1 MAILNTIRKRTS
13 VLIIVIGLALFSFV
27 ISGIFSSNAF
37 QGGDFSNNVAE
48 VNDTPL
54 SIEDFRQSLEI
65 ASNAYGQS
73 FSNSQLVNIVFDQEV
88 RKEILKQEHEK
99 LGLNIEGDQIVDFIR
114 TSGYA
119 NIPAFQNDEGF
130 FDEYVFKATVAS
142 WKATNPAQ
150 YDAWLIDEA
159 NIISAA
165 KEQMYFNF
173 VKAGVSTSLQEGART
188 FKFQNDKVSFD
199 YVQLP
204 YSSIADSLVS
214 VSKEEIAAY
223 VTENSKQFK
232 QEEARDLR
240 YIFFQE
246 KPSKADEDAVLA
258 RITSLLE
265 DREEYSEET
274 KGSILV
280 QGFKNTTDEADFIQR
295 FSDVAG
301 NLEYRT
307 AETLPA
313 VAAAQI
319 TALSKGAV
327 YGPYKDGNTYKIS
340 KLVNSK
346 KNGSVR
352 SSHILVAYKGAERAA
367 STIERSKEEAR
378 VRAQEYLRRARS
390 GNEAFADLARE
401 GSDGPTGS
409 QGGDLGFVN
418 EGVMVDAFNDFIFD
432 NPVGR
437 IGLVETEF
445 GYHVVKVEAKR
456 DVYSV
461 ATVTLRIEPSETTTN
476 TLFTDA
482 TTFEMKVS
490 DAEPNSFSTIANEGG
505 YTVRP
510 ISQLKV
516 LDENLPGLGTQR
528 NIVRWGFDSDRKV
541 GDVSRFDI
549 AGGYVIA
556 QMTKKYEEGVQ
567 TPEQASARVLPILR
581 KQKKAAMLKDQ
592 YESSDFDSL
601 KGQSTANA
609 GSALAMTTRSSV
621 ISGIGSEPYVVGK
634 ALALEAGQTTSLIEG
649 EYGVYALKITE
660 KNEAMDLATYAPF
673 TETIAA
679 QRANQAAANAF
690 YALKE
695 KAEVKDNR
703 AIFY

>member
-1 MAILNTIRKRTS
+1 MAILNSIRKRTS

-27 ISGIFSSNAF
+27 ISGIFSSNTF
-37 QGGDFSNNVAE
+37 QSVDFSNNVAE
-48 VNDTPL
+48 VNDNPL

-65 ASNAYGQS
+65 ASNAYGQN

-119 NIPAFQNDEGF
+119 NIPDFQNDEGF

-142 WKATNPAQ
+142 WKSTNPAQ

-159 NIISAA
+159 NIINAA

-173 VKAGVSTSLQEGART
+173 VNAGVSTSLQEGEST

-214 VSKEEIAAY
+214 VSKEEIADY
-223 VTENSKQFK
+223 VSDNAKQFK

-240 YIFFQE
+240 YVFFQE
-246 KPSKADEDAVLA
+246 KPSKADEDAVLE

-265 DREEYSEET
+265 DREEYSEES
-274 KGSILV
+274 KGSITV

-307 AETLPA
+307 SETLPS

-319 TALSKGAV
+319 TALAKGAV

-340 KLVNSK
+340 KLVDSK

-352 SSHILVAYKGAERAA
+352 SSHILVAFKGAERAA
-367 STIERSKEEAR
+367 STVERSKGEAR
-378 VRAQEYLRRARS
+378 LRAQEYLRRARS

-401 GSDGPTGS
+401 GSDGPTGT

-432 NPVGR
+432 NRVGR

-445 GYHVVKVEAKR
+445 GFHVVKVEAKR
-456 DVYSV
+456 DVYSI
-461 ATVTLRIEPSETTTN
+461 ATVALRIEPSETTTN

-490 DAEPNSFSTIANEGG
+490 DAEPKSFSTIANEGG
-505 YTVRP
+505 YSVRP

-516 LDENLPGLGTQR
+516 LDENLPGLGAQR
-528 NIVRWGFDSDRKV
+528 NIVRWAFDSDRKV
-541 GDVSRFDI
+541 GDISRFDT
-549 AGGYVIA
+549 ADGYVIA

-581 KQKKAAMLKDQ
+581 KKKKAAMLKDR
-592 YESSDFDSL
+592 YGSSDFESL
-601 KGQSTANA
+601 EGQSTANT

-621 ISGIGSEPYVVGK
+621 ISGIGSEPYIVGK
-634 ALALEAGQTTSLIEG
+634 ALALDAGQNASFIEG

-660 KNEAMDLATYAPF
+660 KNEAMSLATYAPF
-673 TETIAA
+673 TETIAT
-679 QRANQAAANAF
+679 QRRNRAAANAF
-690 YALKE
+690 FALKE
-695 KAEVKDNR
+695 KAEIKDNR
-703 AIFY
+703 SIFY

>member
-65 ASNAYGQS
+65 ASNAYGQN

-88 RKEILKQEHEK
+88 RKEILRQEHEK
-99 LGLNIEGDQIVDFIR
+99 LGLNIEGDQIIDFIR

-159 NIISAA
+159 NIINAA

-173 VKAGVSTSLQEGART
+173 VNAGVSTSLQEGAST
-188 FKFQNDKVSFD
+188 FKFQNDKVSFE

-204 YSSIADSLVS
+204 YSSVADSLVS
-214 VSKEEIAAY
+214 VSKEEIADY
-223 VTENSKQFK
+223 VSDNPKQFK

-240 YIFFQE
+240 YVFFQE
-246 KPSKADEDAVLA
+246 KPSKADEDAVLE

-265 DREEYSEET
+265 DREEYNEET
-274 KGSILV
+274 KGSITV
-280 QGFKNTTDEADFIQR
+280 QGFKNTTEEADFIQR
-295 FSDVAG
+295 FSDFAG

-307 AETLPA
+307 AETLPS

-319 TALSKGAV
+319 TALAKGAV

-340 KLVNSK
+340 KLVDSK

-367 STIERSKEEAR
+367 STIERSKGEAR
-378 VRAQEYLRRARS
+378 LRAQEYLRRARS

-401 GSDGPTGS
+401 GSDGPTGA

-432 NPVGR
+432 NRVGR

-445 GYHVVKVEAKR
+445 GFHVVKVEAKR
-456 DVYSV
+456 DVYSI
-461 ATVTLRIEPSETTTN
+461 ATVALRIEPSETTTN

-490 DAEPNSFSTIANEGG
+490 DAAPNSFSTIANEGG
-505 YTVRP
+505 YSVRP

-516 LDENLPGLGTQR
+516 LDENLPGLGAQR
-528 NIVRWGFDSDRKV
+528 NIVRWAFESDRNV
-541 GDVSRFDI
+541 GDISRFDT
-549 AGGYVIA
+549 ADGYVIA

-581 KQKKAAMLKDQ
+581 KKKKAAVLKDSFGSLD
-592 YESSDFDSL
+592 YESL
-601 KGQSTANA
+601 KGQSAANS

-634 ALALEAGQTTSLIEG
+634 ALALDVGQNASLIEG

-660 KNEAMDLATYAPF
+660 KNEAMSLATYAPF
-673 TETIAA
+673 TETIAT
-679 QRANQAAANAF
+679 QRRNQAAANAF
-690 YALKE
+690 FALKE
-695 KAEVKDNR
+695 KAEIKDNR
-703 AIFY
+703 SIFY

>member
-1 MAILNTIRKRTS
+1 MAILNSIRKRTS

-27 ISGIFSSNAF
+27 ISGIFSSNTF
-37 QGGDFSNNVAE
+37 QSEDFSNNVAE

-65 ASNAYGQS
+65 ASNAYGQN
-73 FSNSQLVNIVFDQEV
+73 FSNSELVNIVFDQEV

-114 TSGYA
+114 NSGYA
-119 NIPAFQNDEGF
+119 NIPDFQNDEGF

-159 NIISAA
+159 NIINAA

-173 VKAGVSTSLQEGART
+173 VNAGVSTSLQEGETT

-214 VSKEEIAAY
+214 VSKEEIADY
-223 VTENSKQFK
+223 VSDNPEQFK

-240 YIFFQE
+240 YVFFQE
-246 KPSKADEDAVLA
+246 KPSKADEDAVLE

-265 DREEYSEET
+265 DREEYNEET
-274 KGSILV
+274 KGSITV
-280 QGFKNTTDEADFIQR
+280 QGFKNTTEEADFIQR
-295 FSDVAG
+295 FSDLAG

-307 AETLPA
+307 AETLPS

-319 TALSKGAV
+319 TALAKGAV

-340 KLVNSK
+340 KLVDSK

-367 STIERSKEEAR
+367 STIERSKGEAR
-378 VRAQEYLRRARS
+378 LRAQEYLRRARS

-401 GSDGPTGS
+401 GSDGPTGA

-432 NPVGR
+432 NRVGR

-445 GYHVVKVEAKR
+445 GFHVVKVEAKR
-456 DVYSV
+456 DVYSI
-461 ATVTLRIEPSETTTN
+461 ATVALRIEPSETTTN

-490 DAEPNSFSTIANEGG
+490 EAEPNSFSSIANEGG
-505 YTVRP
+505 YSVRP

-516 LDENLPGLGTQR
+516 LDENLPGLGAQR
-528 NIVRWGFDSDRKV
+528 NIVRWAFDSDRRV
-541 GDVSRFDI
+541 GDISRFDT
-549 AGGYVIA
+549 ADGYVIA

-567 TPEQASARVLPILR
+567 TPEQASTRVLPILR
-581 KQKKAAMLKDQ
+581 KKKKAAMLKDR
-592 YESSDFDSL
+592 YGSSDFESL
-601 KGQSTANA
+601 KGQSTAYT

-634 ALALEAGQTTSLIEG
+634 ALALDAGQNASLIEG

-660 KNEAMDLATYAPF
+660 KNEAMSLATYAPF
-673 TETIAA
+673 TETIAT
-679 QRANQAAANAF
+679 QRRNQAAANAF
-690 YALKE
+690 FALKE
-695 KAEVKDNR
+695 KAEIKDNR
-703 AIFY
+703 SIFY

>member
-1 MAILNTIRKRTS
+1 M
-13 VLIIVIGLALFSFV
+13 
-27 ISGIFSSNAF
+27 
-37 QGGDFSNNVAE
+37 
-48 VNDTPL
+48 
-54 SIEDFRQSLEI
+54 
-65 ASNAYGQS
+65 
-73 FSNSQLVNIVFDQEV
+73 
-88 RKEILKQEHEK
+88 
-99 LGLNIEGDQIVDFIR
+99 
-114 TSGYA
+114 
-119 NIPAFQNDEGF
+119 
-130 FDEYVFKATVAS
+130 
-142 WKATNPAQ
+142 
-150 YDAWLIDEA
+150 
-159 NIISAA
+159 
-165 KEQMYFNF
+165 
-173 VKAGVSTSLQEGART
+173 
-188 FKFQNDKVSFD
+188 
-199 YVQLP
+199 
-204 YSSIADSLVS
+204 
-214 VSKEEIAAY
+214 
-223 VTENSKQFK
+223 
-232 QEEARDLR
+232 
-240 YIFFQE
+240 
-246 KPSKADEDAVLA
+246 LA

-274 KGSILV
+274 KGSVTV

-340 KLVNSK
+340 KLVDSK

-378 VRAQEYLRRARS
+378 TRAQEYLRRARS

-401 GSDGPTGS
+401 GSDGPTGT

-432 NPVGR
+432 NPIGR

-490 DAEPNSFSTIANEGG
+490 DAEPNAFSTIANEGG

-528 NIVRWGFDSDRKV
+528 NIVRWAFDSNRKV

-556 QMTKKYEEGVQ
+556 QMTKRYEEGVQ

-581 KQKKAAMLKDQ
+581 KQKKAAILKDQ
-592 YESSDFDSL
+592 YGSSNFESL
-601 KGQSTANA
+601 KGQGAANA

-634 ALALEAGQTTSLIEG
+634 ALALDAGQTTSLIEG

>member
-1 MAILNTIRKRTS
+1 MAILNSIRKRTS

-27 ISGIFSSNAF
+27 ISGIFSSNTF
-37 QGGDFSNNVAE
+37 QSEDFSNNVAE

-65 ASNAYGQS
+65 ASNAYGQN
-73 FSNSQLVNIVFDQEV
+73 FSNSELVNIVFDQEV

-114 TSGYA
+114 NSGYA
-119 NIPAFQNDEGF
+119 NIPDFQNDEGF

-159 NIISAA
+159 NIINAP

-173 VKAGVSTSLQEGART
+173 VNAGVSTSLQEGETT

-214 VSKEEIAAY
+214 VSKEEIADY
-223 VTENSKQFK
+223 VSDNPEQFK

-240 YIFFQE
+240 YVFFQE
-246 KPSKADEDAVLA
+246 KPSKADEDAVLE

-265 DREEYSEET
+265 DREEYNEES
-274 KGSILV
+274 KSSITV
-280 QGFKNTTDEADFIQR
+280 QGFKNTTEEADFIQR
-295 FSDVAG
+295 FSDLAG

-307 AETLPA
+307 AETLPS

-319 TALSKGAV
+319 TALAKGAV

-340 KLVNSK
+340 KLVDSK

-367 STIERSKEEAR
+367 STIERSKGEAR
-378 VRAQEYLRRARS
+378 LRAQEYLRRARS

-401 GSDGPTGS
+401 GSDGPTGA

-432 NPVGR
+432 NRVGR

-445 GYHVVKVEAKR
+445 GFHVVKVEAKR
-456 DVYSV
+456 DVYSI
-461 ATVTLRIEPSETTTN
+461 ATVALRIEPSETTTN

-490 DAEPNSFSTIANEGG
+490 DAAPNSFSTIANEGG
-505 YTVRP
+505 YSVRP

-516 LDENLPGLGTQR
+516 LDENLPGLGAQR
-528 NIVRWGFDSDRKV
+528 NIVRWAFDSDRKV
-541 GDVSRFDI
+541 GDISRFDT
-549 AGGYVIA
+549 ADGYVIA

-581 KQKKAAMLKDQ
+581 KKKKAAMLKDR
-592 YESSDFDSL
+592 YGSSDFESL
-601 KGQSTANA
+601 KGQSTAYT

-634 ALALEAGQTTSLIEG
+634 ALALDAGQNASLIEG

-660 KNEAMDLATYAPF
+660 KNEAMSLATYAPF
-673 TETIAA
+673 TETIAT
-679 QRANQAAANAF
+679 QRRNRAAANAF
-690 YALKE
+690 FALKE
-695 KAEVKDNR
+695 KAEIKDNR
-703 AIFY
+703 SIFY

>member
-1 MAILNTIRKRTS
+1 MAILNSIRKRTS

-27 ISGIFSSNAF
+27 ISGIFSSNTF
-37 QGGDFSNNVAE
+37 QSEDFSNNVAE

-65 ASNAYGQS
+65 ASNAYGQN
-73 FSNSQLVNIVFDQEV
+73 FSNSELVNIVFDQEV

-114 TSGYA
+114 NSGYA
-119 NIPAFQNDEGF
+119 NIPDFQNDEGF

-159 NIISAA
+159 NIINAA
-165 KEQMYFNF
+165 KEQIYFNF
-173 VKAGVSTSLQEGART
+173 VNAGVSTSLQEGEST

-214 VSKEEIAAY
+214 VSKEEIADY
-223 VTENSKQFK
+223 VSDNAKQFK

-240 YIFFQE
+240 YVFFQE
-246 KPSKADEDAVLA
+246 KPSKADEDAVLE

-265 DREEYSEET
+265 DREEYSEES
-274 KGSILV
+274 KGSITV

-307 AETLPA
+307 SETLPS

-319 TALSKGAV
+319 TALAKGAV

-340 KLVNSK
+340 KLVDSK

-352 SSHILVAYKGAERAA
+352 SSHILVAFKGAERAA
-367 STIERSKEEAR
+367 STVERSKGEAR
-378 VRAQEYLRRARS
+378 LRAQEYLRRARS

-401 GSDGPTGS
+401 GSDGPTGT

-432 NPVGR
+432 NRVGR

-445 GYHVVKVEAKR
+445 GFHVVKVEAKR
-456 DVYSV
+456 DVYSI
-461 ATVTLRIEPSETTTN
+461 ATVALRIEPSETTTN

-490 DAEPNSFSTIANEGG
+490 DAEPKSFSTIANEGG
-505 YTVRP
+505 YSVRP

-516 LDENLPGLGTQR
+516 LDENLPGLGAQR
-528 NIVRWGFDSDRKV
+528 NIVRWAFDSDRKV
-541 GDVSRFDI
+541 GDISRFDT
-549 AGGYVIA
+549 ADGYVIA

-581 KQKKAAMLKDQ
+581 KKKKAAMLKDR
-592 YESSDFDSL
+592 YGSSDFESL
-601 KGQSTANA
+601 KGQSTANT

-621 ISGIGSEPYVVGK
+621 ISGIGSEPYIVGK
-634 ALALEAGQTTSLIEG
+634 ALALDAGQNASFIEG

-660 KNEAMDLATYAPF
+660 KNEAMSLATYAPF
-673 TETIAA
+673 TETIAT
-679 QRANQAAANAF
+679 QRRNRAAANAF
-690 YALKE
+690 FALKE
-695 KAEVKDNR
+695 KAEIKDNR
-703 AIFY
+703 SIFY